1 METSINNLAVV
12 VTKVL
17 SILLNL
23 VIHKKMFLPIKIF
36 LLYFRH
42 AGEIC
47 NMALDLK
54 AACGS
59 IVRPDIAP
67 RTITI
72 QAGVHTGNQIFVI
85 PVSVSINVIYIYIYI
100 YMIKFII

>member
-1 METSINNLAVV
+1 METSIHNLAFVV
-12 VTKVL
+12 SKVL
-17 SILLNL
+17 SIPIKYNL
-23 VIHKKMFLPIKIF
+23 VIHKKMLLPIKIF

-59 IVRPDIAP
+59 VVRPDIAP

-72 QAGVHTGNQIFVI
+72 RAGIHTGKYFI
-85 PVSVSINVIYIYIYI
+85 VSY
-100 YMIKFII
+100 